1 MWRSFSGS
9 INPINLH
16 ADIRLHLLEL
26 IPSKG
31 QLFARARARESHYLL
46 PHCIQD
52 CVRVCVCWVNG
63 MDEPGLVQGH
73 LYLYP
78 SPKVLHIRNG
88 EGKSCRTGR
97 SWEGE
102 SLFRESVEILFFPLD
117 VSVCVCVCLCPLR
130 YGNEGSSG
138 SWEWGVSIENMAF
151 WCSDFLVRV
160 RGFVFLCVCSF
171 PFLIVHQYP
180 SRGRRARYQIIKN
193 GPRQSFPLPD
203 RGNTLKARK
212 SCPTLCPLALPRGFS
227 TLLFRAAALGAN
239 IPEKA
244 QPVCYGYTVCVCF
257 FCGVSADHVKTDPDN
272 LAWLVSCGFCNK
284 KITNKE
290 SASLCFR
297 CWLKGVKVQYSK
309 QGWDTLTHKY
319 AHLLPCSM
327 YRWELCMC
335 AFFWYKYMHMGLS
348 SIHDFVPLS
357 TRLCGTM
364 QYRST

>member
-1 MWRSFSGS
+1 MGVWRSFSGS

-31 QLFARARARESHYLL
+31 QLFARARASRITFCHTAFKTVY
-46 PHCIQD
+46 
-52 CVRVCVCWVNG
+52 VCVCV
-63 MDEPGLVQGH
+63 GLMAWMNQVWYRATCTCTQARKCFTFVTVRVSPAGQEEVGKVSRCSAKVLKSFFSPL
-73 LYLYP
+73 LYL
-78 SPKVLHIRNG
+78 
-88 EGKSCRTGR
+88 
-97 SWEGE
+97 
-102 SLFRESVEILFFPLD
+102 
-117 VSVCVCVCLCPLR
+117 CVCVCLCPLR

-257 FCGVSADHVKTDPDN
+257 FLWGFLRIMSKPIPIISPGS
-272 LAWLVSCGFCNK
+272 LVVAFVTK
-284 KITNKE
+284 K
-290 SASLCFR
+290 
-297 CWLKGVKVQYSK
+297 
-309 QGWDTLTHKY
+309 
-319 AHLLPCSM
+319 
-327 YRWELCMC
+327 
-335 AFFWYKYMHMGLS
+335 
-348 SIHDFVPLS
+348 
-357 TRLCGTM
+357 
-364 QYRST
+364 